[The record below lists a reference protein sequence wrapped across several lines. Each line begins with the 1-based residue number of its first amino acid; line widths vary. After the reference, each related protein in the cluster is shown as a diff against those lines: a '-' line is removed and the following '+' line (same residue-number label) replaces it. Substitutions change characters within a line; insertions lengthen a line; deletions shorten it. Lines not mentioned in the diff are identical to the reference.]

1 MDSFKSQHEKLFTV
15 VAHLLG
21 GKWRVNQLTERTD
34 VIKMTSSEFSG
45 LDLYVRQEKNRFVI
59 TGHVKAHWS
68 YNACSRCTVS
78 TERPARQ
85 IASDIRRKILPD
97 GYKWLVEANE
107 YQAKKKAKKE
117 SDNILKGVLGNL
129 AKVSE
134 GYHHN
139 NTFCFWDSN
148 KISGSIEEICYDD
161 YYRLKVN
168 ELTKDELIRV
178 IGFISTLRS
187 SNERS
192 DQQTDS

>member
-85 IASDIRRKILPD
+85 ITSDIRRKILPD

-107 YQAKKKAKKE
+107 YQARKRRKSE
-117 SDNILKGVLGNL
+117 EDLILKGVLGNL
-129 AKVSE
+129 VDVSN
-134 GYHHN
+134 GYSHN
-139 NTFCFWDSN
+139 HTFCFWESN
-148 KISGSIEEICYDD
+148 KIDGSVEESCYES
-161 YYRLKVN
+161 YYRLKAN
-168 ELTKDELIRV
+168 RLTKDELIRV